1 MFSACPTC
9 THAKKIKN
17 KTNALKVNN
26 ADKSGHRQKSR
37 RCLVHK
43 TTCIYI
49 MYMCTHQ
56 APNSF
61 ATVWCPLRCVRVSIL
76 LCETAVFFFIYQKE
90 KIATKHMLDHRNLQF
105 PRYWNKRW
113 QIVFQYTMNTAR
125 STGSEEPLQQH
136 STNDGNTTV
145 EKTRTN
151 LNSNTKQLMHT
162 KAALCQK
169 LIQMNRWTNTCTTG
183 FIWASCSNHWFYKH
197 MHMKQRKSSKTYC
210 MPNVSD
216 QTVQPCRHIHLM
228 LIQPLRCKELEKNF
242 CT

>member
-1 MFSACPTC
+1 MPCPQ
-9 THAKKIKN
+9 
-17 KTNALKVNN
+17 NN
-26 ADKSGHRQKSR
+26 LHLHYVHVHTPSTKQFRH
-37 RCLVHK
+37 CLVPFA
-43 TTCIYI
+43 
-49 MYMCTHQ
+49 MC
-56 APNSF
+56 ACEYF
-61 ATVWCPLRCVRVSIL
+61 AMWNGSI
-76 LCETAVFFFIYQKE
+76 FFIYQKE

-113 QIVFQYTMNTAR
+113 QIVFQYTMTTAR

-169 LIQMNRWTNTCTTG
+169 SIQMNRWTNTCTTG

-197 MHMKQRKSSKTYC
+197 MHMKQCKSSKTYC